1 MKFEITMKFVDESGQ
16 EVTNPL
22 VVDTPVPDF
31 DDFHDVND
39 FLPVFDQLEKAG
51 LKLRDQSFAAAL
63 SQYLEELSKKNSL
76 DTKRSKKIV
85 PTS

>member
-1 MKFEITMKFVDESGQ
+1 MISLLERTYIIMKFEITMKFVDESGQ

-31 DDFHDVND
+31 DDFHDAND
-39 FLPVFDQLEKAG
+39 FLSVFDQLEKAG

-63 SQYLEELSKKNSL
+63 
-76 DTKRSKKIV
+76 
-85 PTS
+85 P

>member
-31 DDFHDVND
+31 DDFHDAND
-39 FLPVFDQLEKAG
+39 FLPVFEQLEKAG
-51 LKLRDQSFAAAL
+51 
-63 SQYLEELSKKNSL
+63 
-76 DTKRSKKIV
+76 
-85 PTS
+85 